1 MPGDDGRLLRRPVQL
16 PAMLESDRVFRLA
29 LRGVNAYLVRDG
41 AGDGSGAEDGDGD
54 GDGDRDRDRHG
65 DEAGSD
71 DGSWTLVDAG
81 MPWHAGRI
89 RASLD
94 DAGVTPADV
103 DRVLL
108 THYDLDHVGALA
120 TLGLDAPVHAAD
132 PDAAYLDGTGKPPLS
147 NHKGL
152 FQRAVGPL
160 VRRPDLPLERVTDGD
175 EVGGFRVV
183 RTPGHT
189 PGHTAFVHDDYG
201 VAFVGD
207 VVMGDDGDLS
217 PSPWY
222 LCYDAAENEASV
234 RALAERA
241 ADVDAVC
248 MGHGDPVRTGGG
260 DALER
265 LVVRL

>member
-1 MPGDDGRLLRRPVQL
+1 MRRVLDGRLFTRPAQ
-16 PAMLESDRVFRLA
+16 PATMLETDRVFRLA
-29 LRGVNAYLVRDG
+29 LRGVNAYLVDDRP
-41 AGDGSGAEDGDGD
+41 GDGD
-54 GDGDRDRDRHG
+54 A
-65 DEAGSD
+65 AGD

-81 MPWHAGRI
+81 TPLDAGRL
-89 RASLD
+89 RGSLA
-94 DAGVTPADV
+94 DAGVAPADV

-108 THYDLDHVGALA
+108 THYDLDHVGTLA
-120 TLGLDAPVHAAD
+120 TLGLDAPVHVAE
-132 PDAAYLDGTGKPPLS
+132 PDASYLDGTAKPPLS

-152 FQRAVGPL
+152 FQRVTGPF
-160 VRRPDLPLERVTDGD
+160 VRRPDLPVERVTDGE
-175 EVGGFRVV
+175 EVGGFRAV

-189 PGHTAFVHDDYG
+189 PGHTAFVHDGYG

-207 VVMGDDGDLS
+207 VVMEDDGDLS
-217 PSPWY
+217 PSPWL